1 MSSDSSSQIHH
12 QHEGAGN
19 GGEYYIESL
28 KGLLEEKVK
37 MDQEEKKIIGSKHL
51 TFVDKCDAVK
61 SVRSVSRTI
70 EGLIDKEKEKL
81 NEFYMHE
88 GGGSNRQQSPF
99 AAEGSR
105 KQY

>member
-1 MSSDSSSQIHH
+1 MSSDSSSQIH
-12 QHEGAGN
+12 QNQLE
-19 GGEYYIESL
+19 GEYYIESL

-81 NEFYMHE
+81 TEYYMHE
-88 GGGSNRQQSPF
+88 GSRQQSPF
-99 AAEGSR
+99 AEGSR
-105 KQY
+105 RQFQAP

>member
-1 MSSDSSSQIHH
+1 
-12 QHEGAGN
+12 
-19 GGEYYIESL
+19 
-28 KGLLEEKVK
+28 

-81 NEFYMHE
+81 TEFYMHE
-88 GGGSNRQQSPF
+88 GSRQQSPF
-99 AAEGSR
+99 AEGSR
-105 KQY
+105 RQYQAALQNFGAKDTVHQQYREEETSTVYSPNSLQY

>member
-12 QHEGAGN
+12 QGAGN

-81 NEFYMHE
+81 SEFYMHE

-105 KQY
+105 KQYQ